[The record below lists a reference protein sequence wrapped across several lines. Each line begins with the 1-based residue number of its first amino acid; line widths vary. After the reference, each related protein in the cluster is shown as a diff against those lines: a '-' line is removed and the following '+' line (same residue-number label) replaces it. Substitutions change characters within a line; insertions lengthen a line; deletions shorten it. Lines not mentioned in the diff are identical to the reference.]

1 MVAGA
6 AVTAGKNT
14 IGLPG
19 CPTSCGGVSVPYPLG
34 IEPGCSLGRQP
45 WFKLTCNTS
54 YAPPVLFLHDHGGG
68 PVEVLDISLDDS
80 TLRVAGY
87 RFIGGAPPLGLYL
100 LGDRMLE
107 WGVVSRVL
115 QAPNETRAGNA
126 TCPQDL
132 GTTACHSSYS
142 TCQAIARR
150 SSSITGYVCRCD
162 DGYQGNPYLSE
173 GCQGYVSPL
182 SYSLCFKL

>member
-19 CPTSCGGVSVPYPLG
+19 CPTSC
-34 IEPGCSLGRQP
+34 GRQP

-107 WGVVSRVL
+107 WGSGVEGAASAER
-115 QAPNETRAGNA
+115 
-126 TCPQDL
+126 D
-132 GTTACHSSYS
+132 
-142 TCQAIARR
+142 ARWER
-150 SSSITGYVCRCD
+150 DVPPGSGHHRM
-162 DGYQGNPYLSE
+162 P
-173 GCQGYVSPL
+173 
-182 SYSLCFKL
+182 